1 MFLAPII
8 NSTCTTAKVNKTGER
23 AFKYKHI
30 ENK

>member
-8 NSTCTTAKVNKTGER
+8 DSTTAKVNKKGER

-30 ENK
+30 ENR